1 MPESKI
7 PLVMAKRVVLL
18 VVPPV
23 DELDLVGPVE
33 VFGTA
38 NRLLGGG
45 RKPYAVEVVTT
56 APDRRVEGESG
67 LSLLAHRHYRDA
79 GGRADSV
86 LIVCGVG
93 ARTMRDPALFGWL
106 RRVAATTRRLGSVCV
121 GAFLLAGAGI
131 LDGRRATAHWR
142 YAREFADRY
151 PRVAVDPRPT
161 WVQDGNIYTSAGI
174 SAGMDLALAWVEED
188 FGTAAALKV
197 ARELVLFLRRPGGQD
212 QLSVALETQASH
224 TRSMHELQVWMT
236 EHLDQPLSVDAL
248 ADRVAMS
255 ARNFARVFTRE
266 FGTSPG
272 HYLLLVR
279 VEAARRLLEQTDR
292 SLEQV
297 ANASGFRSVDVMR
310 RALLRALGTTPRR
323 YRRHFQTPAASA
335 RMRAAELHGPLVAA
349 RREIA
354 RTARVATTSNRRQNL
369 RVAVA
374 GLGERDLRPV
384 GGSSVPRASGPS
396 RPGQVGKT

>member
-1 MPESKI
+1 MR
-7 PLVMAKRVVLL
+7 KRVILL

-38 NRLLGGG
+38 NRLLGCG
-45 RKPYAVEVVTT
+45 RTLYAVEVVTT
-56 APDRRVEGESG
+56 ARDRRVEGEYG
-67 LSLLAHRHYRDA
+67 LSLLAHRHYCDG
-79 GGRADSV
+79 GGRPDSV

-93 ARTMRDPALFGWL
+93 ARTTRDRALFGWL

-121 GAFLLAGAGI
+121 GAFLLAEARL
-131 LDGRRATAHWR
+131 LDGRRATVHWR

-174 SAGMDLALAWVEED
+174 AAGIDLALAWVEED

-212 QLSVALETQASH
+212 QVSVSLEAQALH
-224 TRSMHELQVWMT
+224 TKSMHELQVWMM
-236 EHLDQPLSVDAL
+236 EHLDRRLSVDAL

-255 ARNFARVFTRE
+255 ARNFARVFAQE
-266 FGTSPG
+266 FGTTPG
-272 HYLLLVR
+272 RYLLQLR
-279 VEAARRLLEQTDR
+279 VEAARRLLEQTDKG
-292 SLEQV
+292 LMHV
-297 ANASGFRSVDVMR
+297 ATACGFRSVDVMR
-310 RALLRALGTTPRR
+310 RAFRRALGTTPLR
-323 YRRHFQTPAASA
+323 YRRHFQTPVARS
-335 RMRAAELHGPLVAA
+335 RMRSTVFRGPLVAA

-354 RTARVATTSNRRQNL
+354 MAARVATTSNRRL
-369 RVAVA
+369 KPRAVA
-374 GLGERDLRPV
+374 I
-384 GGSSVPRASGPS
+384 
-396 RPGQVGKT
+396 